1 MRTEIKE
8 SCIDHFGRYFS
19 DKIYDNLLEN
29 KKESFEEILQDYLE
43 NDCFEYEDEHETYE
57 TMRDKTE
64 EVEYFLKTFFKIDIN

>member
-29 KKESFEEILQDYLE
+29 KKESFEEI
-43 NDCFEYEDEHETYE
+43 
-57 TMRDKTE
+57 
-64 EVEYFLKTFFKIDIN
+64 I